1 MYIIRQKSD
10 NLVQY
15 FFDVQPEFKQYLIK
29 PLMALDIRPETHE
42 IIQTDTEPVIKYGGL
57 WKYNDNGDWIIANQS
72 IYESVLSDAKAKKML
87 TINVLRE
94 QKIYSDIAYEFPDGP
109 GVIQLRNNQDVRNI
123 QSLVSGA
130 QMQIIAGNPDAPM
143 VFRDLD
149 DNTRQLTA
157 VQIAQMGAY
166 VLNRSQ
172 AVYTASWALKDQ
184 VNAAGSFEELEAINI
199 DEEMVITT

>member
-1 MYIIRQKSD
+1 MKALIHKNKIVQVQETTFPVAPELTWYDVPENCTTEWTWDGTQAAAPPGP
-10 NLVQY
+10 NL
-15 FFDVQPEFKQYLIK
+15 E
-29 PLMALDIRPETHE
+29 
-42 IIQTDTEPVIKYGGL
+42 
-57 WKYNDNGDWIIANQS
+57 
-72 IYESVLSDAKAKKML
+72 DAKAKKIL
-87 TINVLRE
+87 AINALRE

-143 VFRDLD
+143 VFRDAD

-157 VQIAQMGAY
+157 TQIAQMGAY
-166 VLNRSQ
+166 VLDRGQ
-172 AVYTASWALKDQ
+172 AVYTASWELKDQ
-184 VNAAGSFEELEAINI
+184 VNAASSFEELEAINI

>member
-1 MYIIRQKSD
+1 
-10 NLVQY
+10 
-15 FFDVQPEFKQYLIK
+15 
-29 PLMALDIRPETHE
+29 
-42 IIQTDTEPVIKYGGL
+42 
-57 WKYNDNGDWIIANQS
+57 
-72 IYESVLSDAKAKKML
+72 
-87 TINVLRE
+87 
-94 QKIYSDIAYEFPDGP
+94 
-109 GVIQLRNNQDVRNI
+109 
-123 QSLVSGA
+123 
-130 QMQIIAGNPDAPM
+130 MQIIAGNPDAPM